1 MTEAP
6 PPAVQLP
13 RPYVLLCGL
22 AMGAADVVP
31 GVSGGSMAFILGIYS
46 TLLEAIAGF
55 DLELLKLLGQG
66 RWAAAAARVHL
77 GFLVPLLAGLATSV
91 LVLVRPI
98 TWLYEFHPVFLFAFF
113 FGLIVGSILLI
124 ARHAHWGASGVV
136 AMVIGAAGALVF
148 VTQVPVTMPHDPFTV
163 FWSGAVAIMA
173 MILPGIS
180 GSFLLLILGQY
191 QYVMEA
197 VKGLDLPVL
206 LPFALG
212 CVVGLLSFVRLLRWL
227 LQRWHGQTVALLV
240 GVMAGSLWKIWP
252 FRTVLESAKNAKG
265 KLVVLRDALA
275 APPDAGSL
283 AVALLLGATGVALV
297 VGLEW
302 LQHRVGA
309 AEMGG

>member
-1 MTEAP
+1 MTEARSQAAQP
-6 PPAVQLP
+6 S

-31 GVSGGSMAFILGIYS
+31 GVSGGSMAFILGIYA
-46 TLLEAIAGF
+46 TLLEAISGF
-55 DLELLKLLGQG
+55 DLGLLRLLGRG
-66 RWAAAAARVHL
+66 SWAAAAARVRL
-77 GFLVPLLAGLATSV
+77 GFLLPLLAGVAASV
-91 LVLVRPI
+91 LLLVRPI
-98 TWLYEFHPVFLFAFF
+98 TWLYEDHPVFLFAFF
-113 FGLIVGSILLI
+113 FGLIVGSIVLI
-124 ARHAHWGASGVV
+124 ARQAHWGTSGLV
-136 AMVIGAAGALVF
+136 AMAIGAAAALVF
-148 VTQVPVTMPHDPFTV
+148 VTRVPVTMPHDPFTV

-191 QYVMEA
+191 QHVMEA
-197 VKGLDLPVL
+197 VKGLDLPTL

-252 FRTVLESAKNAKG
+252 FRTVLDSATNAKG

-275 APPDAGSL
+275 APPDAGAL
-283 AVALLLGATGVALV
+283 VVALLLGGLGVALV

-302 LQHRVGA
+302 LQQRVGV